1 MNVTLK
7 NRIDRLEHRRGGNG
21 ISIIIAQEID
31 GVLQAV
37 MLRDDQGRVTRP
49 APDSPEAREALANRR
64 PGTLLIV
71 DDISPRVTVWV
82 PDNGRNPHLVGV

>member
-1 MNVTLK
+1 MNASLK
-7 NRIDRLEHRRGGNG
+7 NRLNKLEHRHGGDG
-21 ISIIIAQEID
+21 ISIIITQEND

-49 APDSPEAREALANRR
+49 APDSQEAREALANRR

-71 DDISPRVTVWV
+71 DDIPRVTVWI
-82 PDNGRNPHLVGV
+82 PDNGRNPHLVDA